1 MGGEALTV
9 RHMVRGRREGG
20 DDMRADRRPEGMT
33 WIAEKPENGTENKV
47 LYDTNVS
54 QIFFDFALSNFLIR
68 PH

>member
-33 WIAEKPENGTENKV
+33 WIAEKPENATENKV
-47 LYDTNVS
+47 LYD
-54 QIFFDFALSNFLIR
+54 
-68 PH
+68 H